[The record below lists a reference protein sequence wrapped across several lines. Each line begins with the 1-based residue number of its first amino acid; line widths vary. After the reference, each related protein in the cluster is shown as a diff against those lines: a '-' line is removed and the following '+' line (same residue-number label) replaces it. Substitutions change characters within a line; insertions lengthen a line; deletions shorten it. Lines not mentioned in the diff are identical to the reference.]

1 MPENLCYFILV
12 SGLIL
17 VKLEKTFSVRFH
29 TAANQQ
35 INAGK
40 GTLKGAVKI
49 GDDKSDY
56 FALFDIKIYSERDC
70 DSPPVCRNQFN
81 YLVTSV

>member
-40 GTLKGAVKI
+40 GALKGAVKI

-56 FALFDIKIYSERDC
+56 FTLFNIKIDERDC
-70 DSPPVCRNQFN
+70 DSPPVCRNQLN
-81 YLVTSV
+81 YLVTSM

>member
-12 SGLIL
+12 SRLIL
-17 VKLEKTFSVRFH
+17 VKLEKTFPVRFH

-40 GTLKGAVKI
+40 GALEGADKI
-49 GDDKSDY
+49 GDDKNDY
-56 FALFDIKIYSERDC
+56 FALLDIKIYSERDC

-81 YLVTSV
+81 DLVTSV